1 MGYPMKLG
9 SKEKN
14 TPSNFNE
21 KNAKRMSESF
31 NFAPADMEVEI
42 TASTQ
47 KTTRGEGA
55 PTAGSSNVD
64 KVVERKKKRVFGQYD
79 PYLTPKEKMGKKG
92 AKWAKQR
99 EFSKQKVSFKTK
111 K

>member
-1 MGYPMKLG
+1 MGYKMTPG

-14 TPSNFNE
+14 TPTNFRE
-21 KNAKRMSESF
+21 TDAKRMSDSF
-31 NFAPADMEVEI
+31 KFPEADMEVTI
-42 TASTQ
+42 SASTQ
-47 KTTRGEGA
+47 TTTRGEGA
-55 PTAGSSNVD
+55 PTPGSSNVD

-79 PYLTPKEKMGKKG
+79 PYLNPKEKMGKKG
-92 AKWAKQR
+92 AKWAKSR